1 MAIQKFSRC
10 SICNKPFR
18 LSKGANAKQ
27 RVCSAPECRREAHRR
42 ACARWRKKHPTYDRE
57 TRLAK
62 RLVRKTT
69 LAEWLREP
77 MAAIDWAQARDDVG
91 LATAVLVEEWAKV
104 FLVWAR
110 ETVRLQIAE
119 ARRLSHEPPHQ
130 RARERVSA
138 KLE

>member
-1 MAIQKFSRC
+1 MAFPKFSRC
-10 SICNKPFR
+10 AICNKPFR
-18 LSKGANAKQ
+18 LSKGASAKQ

-42 ACARWRKKHPTYDRE
+42 ACARWRKKHPAYDRE

-69 LAEWLREP
+69 LADWLREP

-119 ARRLSHEPPHQ
+119 AKRLNLELSH
-130 RARERVSA
+130 RGARERVSA

>member
-1 MAIQKFSRC
+1 
-10 SICNKPFR
+10 
-18 LSKGANAKQ
+18 
-27 RVCSAPECRREAHRR
+27 
-42 ACARWRKKHPTYDRE
+42 
-57 TRLAK
+57 LAK

-69 LAEWLREP
+69 LADWLREP

-104 FLVWAR
+104 FLAWAR

-119 ARRLSHEPPHQ
+119 AKRINLELPSR
-130 RARERVSA
+130 RARETVSA

>member
-18 LSKGANAKQ
+18 RSKGASVKQ

-42 ACARWRKKHPTYDRE
+42 ACARWHKQHLNYDRE

-69 LAEWLREP
+69 LADWLREP

-104 FLVWAR
+104 FLAWAR

-119 ARRLSHEPPHQ
+119 AKRINLELPSR
-130 RARERVSA
+130 RARETVSA

>member
-18 LSKGANAKQ
+18 RSKGASVKQ
-27 RVCSAPECRREAHRR
+27 RICSAPGCRREAHRR
-42 ACARWRKKHPTYDRE
+42 ACTRWHKQHPNYDRE

-104 FLVWAR
+104 FLAWAR

-119 ARRLSHEPPHQ
+119 AKRLSAEQPLHT
-130 RARERVSA
+130 ARERVSA

>member
-1 MAIQKFSRC
+1 MALPRFSRC
-10 SICNKPFR
+10 IICNKPFR
-18 LSKGANAKQ
+18 LSKGASAKQ
-27 RVCSAPECRREAHRR
+27 RVCSAPECRQEAHRR

-69 LAEWLREP
+69 LADWLREP

-119 ARRLSHEPPHQ
+119 AKRLSHEGPFP
-130 RARERVSA
+130 RAREKVSA